1 MTIVLMTNSILVA
14 ELKEKLV
21 LCCASDL
28 HKNNILIFESF
39 FFSLT
44 KSNLSA
50 DMQFHGRNGK

>member
-39 FFSLT
+39 FSLT